1 MTDTH
6 RTEQASD
13 YISRLEPDSR
23 MESLLDLI
31 DRNIR
36 WLFSLPA
43 ILVMLLLFAYPLA
56 QLIWTS
62 FTNTTLS
69 SVEAPKFVGL
79 ANYIRAF
86 TQDTHFWDSFFLTL
100 YYAVGATIGQL
111 LLGLVLALFLNKQF
125 KGEAVFRMLIMFP
138 LIATPVAMSLV
149 WSLLM
154 NPMMG
159 HLNYYLSLIGIGPSL
174 WAADTKTVM
183 PTLIGLEIWHHAPM
197 AMLVLLAGLRSL
209 PREPF
214 EAARV
219 DGASR
224 LRIFF
229 HVTLPLLKPYIFLL
243 LLLRIIHSLKVFDKI
258 FVISGGG
265 PNRASETLNIT
276 IYQQAFGSMDYG
288 YASVLSVIMLLLI
301 LMISFSIFRFRE
313 RQWRY

>member
-1 MTDTH
+1 MAT
-6 RTEQASD
+6 Q
-13 YISRLEPDSR
+13 PP
-23 MESLLDLI
+23 LDDHLPLGERILDAI
-31 DRNIR
+31 DPHIR

-43 ILVMLLLFAYPLA
+43 ILVMVLLFAYPLV
-56 QLIWTS
+56 QLFWIS
-62 FTNTTLS
+62 FTDTTLS
-69 SVEAPKFVGL
+69 SVTTPHFVGL

-86 TQDTHFWDSFFLTL
+86 AQDRQFWNAFSLTI
-100 YYAVGATIGQL
+100 YYAAGATVGQL
-111 LLGLVLALFLNKQF
+111 TIGLALALFINKKF
-125 KGEAVFRMLIMFP
+125 KGEALFRMLIMFP
-138 LIATPVAMSLV
+138 LIATPVAMSLI

-159 HLNYYLSLIGIGPSL
+159 HLNYYLSLVGLGPSL
-174 WAADTKTVM
+174 WAADTSTVM

-224 LRIFF
+224 IRIFF
-229 HVTLPLLKPYIFLL
+229 QITLPLLRPYIFLL
-243 LLLRIIHSLKVFDKI
+243 LLLRLIHGLKVFDKI

-265 PNRASETLNIT
+265 PNRASETLNIM
-276 IYQQAFGSMDYG
+276 IYQQAFGAMDYG
-288 YASVLSVIMLLLI
+288 YASMLSVVMLVTIFLI
-301 LMISFSIFRFRE
+301 SISIFKFRE

>member
-1 MTDTH
+1 MATQSPFDDH
-6 RTEQASD
+6 LPLGER
-13 YISRLEPDSR
+13 I
-23 MESLLDLI
+23 LDAI
-31 DRNIR
+31 DPHIR

-43 ILVMLLLFAYPLA
+43 ILVMVLLFAYPLV
-56 QLIWTS
+56 QLFWIS
-62 FTNTTLS
+62 FTDTTLS
-69 SVEAPKFVGL
+69 SVTTPHFVGL

-86 TQDTHFWDSFFLTL
+86 AQDRQFWNAFSLTI
-100 YYAVGATIGQL
+100 YYAAGATVGQL
-111 LLGLVLALFLNKQF
+111 TIGLALALFINKKF
-125 KGEAVFRMLIMFP
+125 KGEALFRMLIMFP
-138 LIATPVAMSLV
+138 LIATPVAMSLI

-159 HLNYYLSLIGIGPSL
+159 HLNYYLSLVGLGPSL
-174 WAADTKTVM
+174 WAADTSTVM

-224 LRIFF
+224 IRIFF
-229 HVTLPLLKPYIFLL
+229 QITLPLLRPYIFLL
-243 LLLRIIHSLKVFDKI
+243 LLLRLIHGLKVFDKI

-265 PNRASETLNIT
+265 PNRASETLNIM
-276 IYQQAFGSMDYG
+276 IYQQAFGAMDYG
-288 YASVLSVIMLLLI
+288 YASMLSVVMLVTIFLI
-301 LMISFSIFRFRE
+301 SISIFKFRE

>member
-1 MTDTH
+1 M
-6 RTEQASD
+6 
-13 YISRLEPDSR
+13 
-23 MESLLDLI
+23 DLI
-31 DRNIR
+31 DRNIG

-43 ILVMLLLFAYPLA
+43 ILVMAVLFAYPLI
-56 QLIWTS
+56 QLFWTS
-62 FTNTTLS
+62 FTDTTLS
-69 SVEAPKFVGL
+69 SVENAKFVGF

-86 TQDTHFWDSFFLTL
+86 TQDAHFWNAFLMTL
-100 YYAVGATIGQL
+100 YYAVGSTVGQL
-111 LLGLVLALFLNKQF
+111 TLGLALALFINKKF
-125 KGEAVFRMLIMFP
+125 KGEALFRMLIMFP
-138 LIATPVAMSLV
+138 LIATPVAMSLI

-159 HLNYYLSLIGIGPSL
+159 HLNYYISLLGLKPSL

-209 PREPF
+209 PNEPF
-214 EAARV
+214 EAALV

-224 LRIFF
+224 WYTFF
-229 HVTLPLLKPYIFLL
+229 HITLPLLRPYIFLL
-243 LLLRIIHSLKVFDKI
+243 LLIRLIHSLKVFDKI

-265 PNRASETLNIT
+265 PNRASETLNIM

-288 YASVLSVIMLLLI
+288 YASVLSVIMLLII
-301 LMISFSIFRFRE
+301 LFFSISIFKFRE